1 MARVKLQQEATAA
14 QQRVVFAEKRG
25 PELEAEKRAAASS
38 RNFKEAAKL
47 AAEMKMLANDKEAV
61 ASEMGAV
68 TAELARVEAEEE
80 KELSKVADAE
90 NAVSVSDKAAAM
102 ARCER
107 LRLSAKVARKEM
119 DVAAEAEEFEEAES
133 LKLEA
138 ESADEEADALQQA
151 HGLAGEEVDKRE
163 QVEDSKAL
171 AD

>member
-1 MARVKLQQEATAA
+1 MVRTKLQQEATAA
-14 QQRVVFAEKRG
+14 LQRVVFAEKRG

-47 AAEMKMLANDKEAV
+47 AAEMKMLANDKEAA
-61 ASEMGAV
+61 ASEIAGV
-68 TAELARVEAEEE
+68 TAELTRVEAEEE
-80 KELSKVADAE
+80 KELRKVAESE
-90 NAVSVSDKAAAM
+90 NAVSVSIKAAAM

-107 LRLSAKVARKEM
+107 LRLAAKVARKEM

-138 ESADEEADALQQA
+138 ELADEEADALQQV
-151 HGLAGEEVDKRE
+151 HGLAGEEFEKRE
-163 QVEDSKAL
+163 QVEDSKAF